1 MRYRLLALIFQ
12 LSTVIVF
19 FLPIYYISETMI
31 TGWAFI
37 FHIESGFQSVLAS
50 QIISG
55 VMAIGLVVSLITFIL
70 TLIFTQNKKIE
81 ESSIISFNLTLAV
94 GLVLIVVQGAYMSYL
109 GYIWIGLMVATAYL
123 RSLKEKN

>member
-55 VMAIGLVVSLITFIL
+55 VMAIGLVASLLTFIL
-70 TLIFTQNKKIE
+70 TLIFKQNKKIE

-123 RSLKEKN
+123 RSLKEMN